1 MDGTG
6 AFVFVFIV
14 SRYGRFVVAI
24 IVVGVPRCSFMVALA
39 AAGRCIRACP
49 AAREAMYQAALHL
62 ELIVRPVVYLAAQI
76 YGETVVPAHARTQS
90 TLLLCASV
98 ADRSR
103 LEVRVRS

>member
-14 SRYGRFVVAI
+14 SRYGRFVVVA
-24 IVVGVPRCSFMVALA
+24 GVPRCSFMVALA

>member
-14 SRYGRFVVAI
+14 SRYGRFVVAVV
-24 IVVGVPRCSFMVALA
+24 VVGVFGWFVVALT
-39 AAGRCIRACP
+39 AAGCCIRARP
-49 AAREAMYQAALHL
+49 AAREAMYLAALHL
-62 ELIVRPVVYLAAQI
+62 EPIVRPVVYLAAQI

-90 TLLLCASV
+90 TLLLRASV